1 MSNSRDRGS
10 DTANGGALLGRP
22 SNLIIIAGAL
32 IWLTAVWLISHMA
45 LEGFAWAEGVEF
57 AGIALGVLVAVVL
70 SLRNEARLRQA
81 SEMRLGES
89 ERRYRTLFEDSH
101 AIALIIDPER
111 LVIVDANQAAFEF
124 YGYTRDELLN
134 RSVMSLTALTD
145 EDEQAAVA
153 KILRSG
159 GGVLRGPQRLADGRV
174 RDTVNY
180 VGAVTIDG
188 RALLYA
194 ICLDVTQERR
204 ARKLSDLMR
213 QVDESLLSGARS
225 RDIIPM
231 ICGQLA
237 PIYRLSLAW
246 VAASQ
251 KDGSMKVYADGPDA
265 ERLVRGLPVAPK
277 EPSETESPIGEAMRT
292 GQTVSFRN
300 AELRNRDWQRRLDE
314 AGFSGG
320 AVLPMRTDSEPIG
333 ALVLLT
339 KPADSL
345 DDRLL
350 KTLDP
355 VASRLSLV
363 YQNAERQQRMR
374 LQAAAMK
381 AAANGIFVVNRN
393 GRVESIND
401 AMLAMTGYRSEE
413 LLGQPPSKLR
423 SGTGQSTFYDD
434 LWRTLRAGDTWRG
447 EVLTCRRDGT
457 LISVN
462 ETVAPIPDE
471 HGAIGHF
478 VIVHEDLTAR
488 RRAEERSTYLAGHDP
503 LTKLPN
509 RTMFRDRLSESTSR
523 AAVERQSVGLIHV
536 DLDNFKEFNDIRG
549 HDFGD
554 LLLYEVARRIEGAIG
569 PADVAARIGSDEFG
583 IILNGPDVPE
593 RLTIVTDGISRAVQ
607 EVREVAGQVV
617 RLSISQ
623 GAALYPSDGED
634 DDALIRCADVALG
647 LARAGDPG
655 ECRYYAREMGEE
667 LTAKVS
673 LRGELRRAIENNE
686 FRLVYQPQVD
696 MRRGTIVGAEALLRW
711 DSPNRGMVS
720 PGVFMPVAEE
730 SGLIVPIGDWILEEV
745 CRQIGAWRRAGI
757 ANIKVAVNISAVQ
770 LYSGHLPDQIAETL
784 ARYDVPGQ
792 SLEIELTETVLFHE
806 ALNVTDQFARLN
818 AMGVRLAIDDFG
830 TGYSS
835 LTYLRRFPVSKLKI
849 DMAFVAGMTTNPSDL
864 AIVRAVIS
872 LCKGLGINAIAE
884 GVEMPD
890 QVRALADLGCDQ
902 VQGYICGRPL
912 PPPDF
917 EACLF
922 RDPQCGVEFANA
934 LRDAPELVTAV
945 AE

>member
-1 MSNSRDRGS
+1 MSSNRDRGS
-10 DTANGGALLGRP
+10 EAANGGTTVGRR
-22 SNLIIIAGAL
+22 STLMAIGGVLVCLA
-32 IWLTAVWLISHMA
+32 AVWLLVHTT
-45 LEGFAWAEGVEF
+45 LPDTAWAW
-57 AGIALGVLVAVVL
+57 GIELVAVAVGVAAAIAL
-70 SLRNEARLRQA
+70 SLRNEARLRRT
-81 SEMRLGES
+81 SEARLGES

-101 AIALIIDPER
+101 AIALIIDPDR
-111 LVIVDANQAAFEF
+111 LVIVDANQAAFDF
-124 YGYTRDELLN
+124 YGYPREDLLG
-134 RSVMSLTALTD
+134 RSVASLTLSAD
-145 EDEQAAVA
+145 DSEMASVA
-153 KILRSG
+153 RALRSG
-159 GGVLRGPQRLADGRV
+159 VGVLRGPQKLADARI

-180 VGAVTIDG
+180 VGVVTIDG
-188 RALLYA
+188 RELLYA
-194 ICLDVTQERR
+194 ICLDVTRERR
-204 ARKLSDLMR
+204 ARKLSELMQ
-213 QVDESLLSGARS
+213 QVDEGLMSGARS
-225 RDIIPM
+225 RDIVPM
-231 ICGQLA
+231 ICGRLG
-237 PIYRLSLAW
+237 PIYRVSLAW

-251 KDGSMKVYADGPDA
+251 KDGSMKVYAEGPDA
-265 ERLVRGLPVAPK
+265 ERLVHSLPVFSK
-277 EPSETESPIGEAMRT
+277 EPPDTESPVGEAMRT
-292 GQTVSFRN
+292 GKVVSFTSHTLKN
-300 AELRNRDWQRRLDE
+300 PDWRRRLAD

-320 AVLPMRTDSEPIG
+320 AALPMRTDSQPIG

-339 KPADSL
+339 QPGDTL
-345 DDRLL
+345 DEQLL

-355 VASRLSLV
+355 VARRLSLV

-374 LQAAAMK
+374 LQSAAMK
-381 AAANGIFVVNRN
+381 AAANGIFIVDRS
-393 GRVESIND
+393 GQIESVND
-401 AMLAMTGYRSEE
+401 AMLAMTGYPSED
-413 LLGQPPSKLR
+413 LVGASPSKLR

-434 LWRTLRAGDTWRG
+434 LWRSLRAGDSWRG
-447 EVLTCRRDGT
+447 EVLICRRDGT
-457 LISVN
+457 LIAVN
-462 ETVAPIPDE
+462 EIVAPIPDE

-523 AAVERQSVGLIHV
+523 AAVDRHSVGLIHV

-554 LLLYEVARRIEGAIG
+554 LLLYEVARRIEGSMGSLDI
-569 PADVAARIGSDEFG
+569 AARIGSDEFG
-583 IILNGPDVPE
+583 IILNGADVPV
-593 RLTIVTDGISRAVQ
+593 RLNAVTESISRAVQ
-607 EVREVAGQVV
+607 DVRDVAGQVV
-617 RLSISQ
+617 RLSVSQ

-711 DSPNRGMVS
+711 VSPNRGMVS

-730 SGLIVPIGDWILEEV
+730 SGLIVQIGDWILEDV
-745 CRQIGAWRRAGI
+745 CRQIGVWRRSGVG
-757 ANIKVAVNISAVQ
+757 NVKVAVNISAVQ
-770 LYSGHLPDQIAETL
+770 LYSGHLPDQIAEML

-806 ALNVTDQFARLN
+806 ALNLTDQFARLN

-912 PPPDF
+912 PPAEF
-917 EACLF
+917 EACLA
-922 RDPQCGVEFANA
+922 RTPQCGLEFANA
-934 LRDAPELVTAV
+934 LSEFGELVTAV

>member
-1 MSNSRDRGS
+1 MSNSRDLGS
-10 DTANGGALLGRP
+10 DAANGEVFLVRRPTLTILGCALL
-22 SNLIIIAGAL
+22 
-32 IWLTAVWLISHMA
+32 WLAAVSAISHIVLA
-45 LEGFAWAEGVEF
+45 DTAWAQVVMLVGAIVGV
-57 AGIALGVLVAVVL
+57 VAAIFL
-70 SLRNEARLRQA
+70 SVRSEARLRQA
-81 SEMRLGES
+81 SEVRLGES

-101 AIALIIDPER
+101 AITLIIDPDR

-124 YGYTRDELLN
+124 YGYTREELLGRPVASFTVSN
-134 RSVMSLTALTD
+134 D
-145 EDEQAAVA
+145 EDEVAAVA
-153 KILRSG
+153 EALRSRV
-159 GGVLRGPQRLADGRV
+159 GVMRGPQKLADGRI
-174 RDTVNY
+174 RDTVIY
-180 VGAVTIDG
+180 LGAVTIDG
-188 RALLYA
+188 RELLYA
-194 ICLDVTQERR
+194 ICLDVTRERQ
-204 ARKLSDLMR
+204 ARKLSELAG
-213 QVDESLLSGARS
+213 QVDESLLSGALS

-231 ICGQLA
+231 ICGRLA
-237 PIYRLSLAW
+237 PIYRLGLAW
-246 VAASQ
+246 VAARQ
-251 KDGSMKVYADGPDA
+251 KDGTLKVYADGPEA
-265 ERLVRGLPVAPK
+265 ERLVQGLPLLPNESVDA
-277 EPSETESPIGEAMRT
+277 ESPVGEAMRT
-292 GQTVSFRN
+292 GRVVSFRN
-300 AELRNRDWQRRLDE
+300 EDLKNRDWQWRLDD

-320 AVLPMRTDSEPIG
+320 AVFPMRTDNQSIG

-339 KPADSL
+339 QPGDTL
-345 DDRLL
+345 NEPLL
-350 KTLDP
+350 KTLEP
-355 VASRLSLV
+355 VANRLSLV
-363 YQNAERQQRMR
+363 YQNAARQQRMR

-381 AAANGIFVVNRN
+381 AAANGIFIVNRT
-393 GRVESIND
+393 GTIESVND
-401 AMLAMTGYRSEE
+401 AILAMTGYRSED

-423 SGTGQSTFYDD
+423 SGTGQSTFYED
-434 LWRTLRAGDTWRG
+434 LWRSLRAGDTWRG
-447 EVLTCRRDGT
+447 EVLICRRDGK
-457 LISVN
+457 LMAVN
-462 ETVAPIPDE
+462 EIVAPIADE

-523 AAVERQSVGLIHV
+523 AAVDRHSVGLIHV

-554 LLLYEVARRIEGAIG
+554 LLLYEVARRIEGAMG
-569 PADVAARIGSDEFG
+569 PSDIAARIGSDEFG
-583 IILNGPDVPE
+583 IILNGAGVPE
-593 RLTIVTDGISRAVQ
+593 RLTTVTDGISGAVQ
-607 EVREVAGQVV
+607 DIREVAGQVV
-617 RLSISQ
+617 RLSVSQ

-673 LRGELRRAIENNE
+673 LRAELRRAIENDE

-696 MRRGTIVGAEALLRW
+696 MRGGMIVGAEALLRW
-711 DSPNRGMVS
+711 ESPSRGMVS

-730 SGLIVPIGDWILEEV
+730 SGLIVPIGDWILEDV
-745 CRQIGAWRRAGI
+745 CRQIGVWRRTGVG
-757 ANIKVAVNISAVQ
+757 NIKVAVNISAVQ

-784 ARYDVPGQ
+784 ARHDVPGHL
-792 SLEIELTETVLFHE
+792 LEIELTETVLFHE

-890 QVRALADLGCDQ
+890 QVRALSDLGCDQ

-912 PPPDF
+912 PPPEF
-917 EACLF
+917 EACLA
-922 RDPQCGVEFANA
+922 RDPQCGIEFANA
-934 LRDAPELVTAV
+934 LSDSLELVTAV